1 MNYSHLGVYMYI
13 GLQLALIRT
22 VLNVILIH
30 VYIIQCVI
38 IDTFIPSRPSGVLRS
53 EDILGP
59 FTLVIGKTTSLY
71 FRWKCSTSASVTSR
85 EEQSSLMERPRNS
98 T

>member
-30 VYIIQCVI
+30 VYIIQCVH
-38 IDTFIPSRPSGVLRS
+38 
-53 EDILGP
+53 
-59 FTLVIGKTTSLY
+59 LY
-71 FRWKCSTSASVTSR
+71 Y
-85 EEQSSLMERPRNS
+85 
-98 T
+98 